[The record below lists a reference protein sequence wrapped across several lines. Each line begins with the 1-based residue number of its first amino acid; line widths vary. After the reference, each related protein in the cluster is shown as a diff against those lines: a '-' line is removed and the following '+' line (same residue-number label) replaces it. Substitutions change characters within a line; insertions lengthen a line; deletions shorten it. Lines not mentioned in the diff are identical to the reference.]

1 MRPRW
6 DQVGS
11 HGCSQEVLT
20 HFAQGNS
27 MMASQRRRW
36 GPATLV
42 PLGICMNRIGELDGG
57 LHLCTL

>member
-27 MMASQRRRW
+27 MKASQRRW
-36 GPATLV
+36 QVPAILV
-42 PLGICMNRIGELDGG
+42 PFGVCMNKIGELDGD
-57 LHLCTL
+57 LHPCTL